1 MKKLFTQGRLAVLI
15 IVLVLVIDQIIKIAV
30 KTSMFYHESIRITDW
45 FYIYFT
51 ENNGMAFG
59 MTLVNKMVLSL
70 FRIVAIGVL
79 GWYLFRQ
86 IRHGARTVYVAC
98 LTLVFAGAIGNVI
111 DSIFYGAI
119 FSESTYSGVATFVS
133 AGEGYADWLYGRV
146 VDMFYFPLFEFD
158 WPAWMPVVGGNHFIF
173 FAPVFNLADAAI
185 SCGTIALLIFYSK
198 TFGESF
204 SLFGKNNTSK

>member
-1 MKKLFTQGRLAVLI
+1 MNNKSKSILAIAVILVTIILDQLI
-15 IVLVLVIDQIIKIAV
+15 KIIIK
-30 KTSMFYHESIRITDW
+30 TNFHYGESVRITDW
-45 FYIYFT
+45 FYLTFI

-59 MTLVNKMVLSL
+59 MQVMPKAVQTIMRLVFSGFILWYITKLVKAKYKNGYITCISL
-70 FRIVAIGVL
+70 I
-79 GWYLFRQ
+79 
-86 IRHGARTVYVAC
+86 
-98 LTLVFAGAIGNVI
+98 FAGAIGNVI

-119 FSESTYSGVATFVS
+119 FSESTYSSVATFVP

-198 TFGESF
+198 SFGESF